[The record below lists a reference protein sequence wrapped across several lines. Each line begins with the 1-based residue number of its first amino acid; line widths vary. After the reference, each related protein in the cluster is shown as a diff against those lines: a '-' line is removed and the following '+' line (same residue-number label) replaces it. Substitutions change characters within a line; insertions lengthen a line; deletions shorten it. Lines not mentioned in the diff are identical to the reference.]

1 MLALSMHPLLL
12 ASLVATVAASSS
24 VGCWRAN
31 GQPIET
37 LATIEEP
44 EPRVR
49 GTSVAHRASPRCAST
64 VDHVLELAG
73 PELDKIPSMKERLDL
88 IRQAV
93 LESCESQEWPED
105 TLACFATSGDLADL
119 QLCQARLSTEQ
130 STDLNERMADVLN
143 QPLP

>member
-1 MLALSMHPLLL
+1 MHPLLL
-12 ASLVATVAASSS
+12 ASLVATAA
-24 VGCWRAN
+24 GCWRAN
-31 GQPIET
+31 GQPLEP

-44 EPRVR
+44 APRR
-49 GTSVAHRASPRCAST
+49 LASAPHRPSPRCAPT
-64 VDHVLELAG
+64 VDHVLDLAA
-73 PELDKIPSMKERLDL
+73 PELDKIPSMRERLEL

-130 STDLNERMADVLN
+130 SSDLNERMADVLN